1 MTPLE
6 SSCSRH
12 IDELLSSAFDLEQ
25 YLAFHPELSGE
36 EVQSSARIAD
46 FCRREGMAAEHPFAG
61 LPTAFRAAAV
71 RVPRPAGKL
80 CILCEYDALP
90 IGHGCGHCA
99 HGMMSAL
106 AAAALHRMA
115 GQCSMDVDIIG
126 TPDEELRGAKID
138 MCRAGIFKKYDFA
151 MMIHSASAASTACSI
166 LLALDMF
173 RISFHG
179 KPAHAAAAPWEGR
192 NALNGVMLAI
202 HALDMLRQHVL
213 PDTRM
218 GWYIVR
224 GGTASNVIPDSAEF
238 ELTTRHSTRAYLNQL
253 NERIARIL
261 QGAAAATETTCD
273 IRSFCLPFDEM
284 NRNRHALSVVGDV
297 MSSLQISLTE
307 PDPVKAASSDVGNVS
322 FQCPAVQA
330 ELALSDHEFPLH
342 TEEMVR
348 TVQDPH
354 IIKPLALGARVIA
367 FSMLRLMEHPDLLKE
382 IKDEFA
388 AGKQTGAAEP
398 V

>member
-1 MTPLE
+1 M
-6 SSCSRH
+6 
-12 IDELLSSAFDLEQ
+12 DGLLPSAFDLEQ

-36 EVQSSARIAD
+36 EFQSSARMAD
-46 FCRREGMAAEHPFAG
+46 FCRREGMETEYPFAG

-71 RVPRPAGKL
+71 RTSHPKGKL

-99 HGMMSAL
+99 HGTMSAL
-106 AAAALHRMA
+106 AAAALRRMA
-115 GQCSMDVDIIG
+115 DQCSMDVDIIG

-138 MCRAGIFKKYDFA
+138 MCRAGIFKEYDFA
-151 MMIHSASAASTACSI
+151 MMIHSASHASTACSV

-173 RISFHG
+173 RVSFKG

-192 NALNGVMLAI
+192 NALNGVMLSL

-218 GWYIVR
+218 GWYIVH
-224 GGTASNVIPDSAEF
+224 GGTASNIIPESAEF
-238 ELTTRHSTRAYLNQL
+238 ELTTRHSTRAYLDRL

-261 QGAAAATETTCD
+261 QGAAMATETECD

-284 NRNRHALSVVGDV
+284 NRNLHAVSVVEDV
-297 MSSLQISLTE
+297 MSSLGISLTD

-330 ELALSDHEFPLH
+330 ELALSDHDFPLH

-348 TVQDPH
+348 TVQNPR
-354 IIKPLALGARVIA
+354 IIRPLALGARVIA
-367 FSMLRLMEHPDLLKE
+367 FTLLRLMKNPDLLDG
-382 IKDEFA
+382 IRREFESGKLRA
-388 AGKQTGAAEP
+388 ADP
-398 V
+398 VC